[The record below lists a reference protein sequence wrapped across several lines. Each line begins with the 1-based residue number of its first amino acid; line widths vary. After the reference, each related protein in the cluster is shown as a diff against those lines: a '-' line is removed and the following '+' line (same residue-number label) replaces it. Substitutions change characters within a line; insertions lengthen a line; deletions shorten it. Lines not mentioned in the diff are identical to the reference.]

1 MIEAV
6 DGRCFVKTVF
16 LKISLSS
23 HENTCAGVSFSI
35 KLLAEDLQLF
45 LKKGA
50 PAHVF
55 SCEFLQNVLY
65 TPILKYASASERPK
79 NAKKS

>member
-1 MIEAV
+1 MTEAV

-16 LKISLSS
+16 LKISLNS

-45 LKKGA
+45 LKK
-50 PAHVF
+50 
-55 SCEFLQNVLY
+55 FLRNFLC
-65 TPILKYASASERPK
+65 TPILKYASASERLR
-79 NAKKS
+79 NAKKG